1 MKMHNFSAGPS
12 ILPNEVLQKASQAL
26 LNFNNSGLSLIEIS
40 HRDNAFVNI
49 INNARNLALELLNL
63 KDKGYAAL
71 FLQGGASMEFVRV
84 AFNLLNKDGKAG
96 YVNTGTW
103 ANNAQ
108 TEATYFGNIVEVATS
123 KDQNY
128 KYIPKQIVLPE
139 GLDYLHI
146 TSNNTIY
153 GTQFKAFPDIN
164 IPLVCDMSSDIF
176 SRVLD
181 FSKFDLIYACAQK
194 NAGTSGVNLI
204 VIKEEILGKVNK
216 LIPNI
221 MSYKK
226 HIEKESMYNTPSV
239 FSVYVSFLTL
249 QWIQNNGGVAT
260 LERRNKAKAYLM
272 YSEIDRNTLFY
283 GTAVKE
289 DRSTMNAVFFLKD
302 EKHVTA
308 FDALCQKEGI
318 YGLKGHR
325 SVGGYR
331 ASLYNALPME
341 SVQHLVSTMQHFENK
356 FG

>member
-26 LNFNNSGLSLIEIS
+26 INFNNSGLSLIEIS

-84 AFNLLNKDGKAG
+84 AFNLLNVDGKAG

-153 GTQFKAFPDIN
+153 GTQFKAFPDLN

-204 VIKEEILGKVNK
+204 VVKEEILGKVNR

-221 MSYKK
+221 MNYKK

-239 FSVYVSFLTL
+239 FSVYVSYLTL
-249 QWIQNNGGVAT
+249 QWIQENGGVAT
-260 LERRNKAKAYLM
+260 LERKNKAKAHLM

-302 EKHVTA
+302 EKYETA
-308 FDALCQKEGI
+308 FDELCQKKGI

-341 SVQHLVSTMQHFENK
+341 SVQHLVSTMQFFEEN
-356 FG
+356 FA